1 MLAAVRAHRE
11 ETGLQVHC
19 RIGIGAGQL
28 LAGVLS
34 RLQPRFHIF
43 GPALREAEHYEQ
55 VPGRLSRAA
64 HAPRGRAS
72 MPRPDTDS
80 SARTRSLSTTRAPP
94 PLRFGPRQSRPE
106 VPKTKFAFRHDGGS
120 RGGAA

>member
-1 MLAAVRAHRE
+1 MLAAVREHRE

-19 RIGIGAGQL
+19 RIGVGAGQL

-55 VPGRLSRAA
+55 VPSRRTRRAR
-64 HAPRGRAS
+64 APS
-72 MPRPDTDS
+72 PHPSPRPDTEIDPDPKPQRH
-80 SARTRSLSTTRAPP
+80 ARFRRLVHCRAGRPARSTEDKV
-94 PLRFGPRQSRPE
+94 RF
-106 VPKTKFAFRHDGGS
+106 TA
-120 RGGAA
+120 